1 MSTSVYSS
9 NNNLLN
15 RNYDI
20 ITKVLI
26 YKQLNPPQYRA
37 YTYTFNKGY
46 FGTVLS
52 KSVLLIFDVQGKGKI
67 NQFFVYGINNN
78 IAKYRHYYLSEEKR
92 KENIEQKRMRKI
104 MKMKLLRKAT

>member
-26 YKQLNPPQYRA
+26 YKQLNPPQYRV
-37 YTYTFNKGY
+37 YTFDRGY
-46 FGTVLS
+46 LGTVLS
-52 KSVLLIFDVQGKGKI
+52 KSVSLIFDVQGKGKI